1 VTRAIVVR
9 SNAASVVVESEIVA
23 AMGSSDFL
31 EAGFTG
37 ADYGS
42 AFRRV
47 LPDIAMMLR
56 VDTLPGSFAVREKVG
71 SQRTP
76 RAREEERLLATHH
89 IGMPLIV
96 SVNLP
101 PILRQNG
108 NHTPFATGDRQF
120 ESISLLR

>member
-1 VTRAIVVR
+1 MLPR
-9 SNAASVVVESEIVA
+9 SFVESEIVA

-71 SQRTP
+71 SQPTP
-76 RAREEERLLATHH
+76 RWREEERLLTTHH

-101 PILRQNG
+101 PIPSPEWKS
-108 NHTPFATGDRQF
+108 HPFRDGGPTVRIHLPPAG
-120 ESISLLR
+120 SLVRT